1 VRHLIDFQGKLS
13 DFKGCIVMWEVEN
26 ILNNFKTFSP
36 AENLK
41 LQRNLVLLSPVT
53 CRLTVNQFMD
63 LSNAL
68 FINNRNHM
76 FIIPQALDYK

>member
-1 VRHLIDFQGKLS
+1 
-13 DFKGCIVMWEVEN
+13 MWEVEN

-36 AENLK
+36 VENLK
-41 LQRNLVLLSPVT
+41 LQRNLVLLSPVI

-63 LSNAL
+63 LSNDAL
-68 FINNRNHM
+68 FINNLDHM